1 MTDILLSVV
10 SEAKHAF
17 PTLSQLSETDVDD
30 IWSNVSSFVER
41 QMSLQKGVHIN
52 GLGRF
57 TFCQQKMDV
66 GSKYVLIQRPVFL
79 LSEKL
84 SQAHGLKQVKP
95 QIAAGDVPEV
105 PLNFSALA
113 AESPFERDVIEGCI
127 RETLM
132 LLLRAV
138 ASQRSVLFTFRGIGV
153 LVFRNSKVKMHFYK
167 DFVTSMDG
175 SGKALWALSNRPG
188 TSNSLLSEK
197 FYSQDRPGTS
207 NTIHLPHI
215 TSRAESVHGKTYK
228 PSSALDSVEEQEKG
242 ASEIQCQSKSR
253 KGSATTKDNGVSL
266 IDKLYTKPTKS
277 PQTIDRTTEQPVQTS
292 LRATNVRNE
301 RSAQFSLTC
310 QDHKRAGQELCY
322 LCMQRA
328 KINNPLY
335 LSEER
340 QREEDEE
347 ARLLLLLENHKDH
360 QYLQDV
366 QAEKNQIRENHKKV
380 AAFNLEVA
388 EALKKKRSTRSSHF
402 HPSYIFGGRLDTP
415 PNLLNRQNYQED
427 LRRQASCLVQ
437 NQKLNQQSQDLIDHL
452 QQVQLSHEIGRQKA
466 QFLKEK
472 HKNSESYKKALDTQ
486 VQVEQVKPKVHFKK
500 RLLFPPIKKDSD
512 RTERTEQAGEY
523 QGTGIPARMSDSVG
537 PFFGVLDSNPED
549 LAVQR
554 HMAQAVQQEQLWTTT
569 HRKQEAMFNK
579 LMQLKRE
586 REMLKRN
593 HKELMEEHIS
603 HYEKLCN
610 LRKSLEMT
618 WSRSANL
625 KRQRDKE
632 EREFIRSGSRLL
644 ISQCEQYRRCTQC
657 KRTPANSGESN
668 LWKETHFIPES
679 RLMV

>member
-41 QMSLQKGVHIN
+41 QMSLQKGVHIH

-84 SQAHGLKQVKP
+84 SQAHGLQQVKP

-113 AESPFERDVIEGCI
+113 AESPFERDVLEGCI
-127 RETLM
+127 RETLL

-167 DFVTSMDG
+167 NFVTGMDG

-197 FYSQDRPGTS
+197 FSSQDRPGTS

-215 TSRAESVHGKTYK
+215 TPRAESVNGKTSK
-228 PSSALDSVEEQEKG
+228 PPSGLDDVEEQEKDS
-242 ASEIQCQSKSR
+242 SEIQCRPKSR
-253 KGSATTKDNGVSL
+253 KSSTTTKDNGVSL
-266 IDKLYTKPTKS
+266 IDKLYTKPIKS
-277 PQTIDRTTEQPVQTS
+277 PQTQTIERMTEQPVQTS
-292 LRATNVRNE
+292 LQATNVWNE
-301 RSAQFSLTC
+301 NSAQFSLTC
-310 QDHKRAGQELCY
+310 KDHKRAGQELCY

-328 KINNPLY
+328 KLNNPVY

-340 QREEDEE
+340 RREEDEE
-347 ARLLLLLENHKDH
+347 ARLLLLLENQKDH

-366 QAEKNQIRENHKKV
+366 QAEKNQIRERHKKV

-415 PNLLNRQNYQED
+415 PNLFNRLSYQED
-427 LRRQASCLVQ
+427 LRGQASRLRQ
-437 NQKLNQQSQDLIDHL
+437 NQEFNQQSQDLIDHL
-452 QQVQLSHEIGRQKA
+452 QQVQLSHEIGQQKT

-472 HKNSESYKKALDTQ
+472 RENSERYKKALDTQ
-486 VQVEQVKPKVHFKK
+486 
-500 RLLFPPIKKDSD
+500 
-512 RTERTEQAGEY
+512 TGEY
-523 QGTGIPARMSDSVG
+523 RGTGIPAHVPDSDG
-537 PFFGVLDSNPED
+537 PVFGVLDNNPED
-549 LAVQR
+549 LAEQR
-554 HMAQAVQQEQLWTTT
+554 RMAQAVQQEQLWTTT
-569 HRKQEAMFNK
+569 HRRKEAMFNK
-579 LMQLKRE
+579 LVQLKRE

-593 HKELMEEHIS
+593 HKELMEEQIS

-610 LRKSLEMT
+610 LRKSLETT
-618 WSRSANL
+618 WSRSAHL
-625 KRQRDKE
+625 KHQREKE
-632 EREFIRSGSRLL
+632 ERKFIRSGSRLL
-644 ISQCEQYRRCTQC
+644 ISQGEQYRRCYQC
-657 KRTPANSGESN
+657 KRTQGNSGESN
-668 LWKETHFIPES
+668 LWKDTRFIPES